1 MNASDNNSQVACN
14 ACYPHNCKSVR
25 TNSPD
30 TKSDQRVMEASSVR
44 GKKSL
49 QFANRGKNDEF
60 LRAVHSNVLSKYNID
75 DLDTSKGAAVKV
87 VIAYPSGDVS
97 VVNKIDEEG
106 QSIIKNIALK
116 NWATVGNTCLRHELL
131 APELKDAFE
140 RAVGKECKDYSK
152 SESCLKESNPDQL
165 TVFSNRPLCKEVE
178 INCPLLYSALCQASN
193 LRSLN
198 SEESKERAVN
208 AIACCLYINSI
219 GKLNDVC
226 CCLQNFNCFI
236 P

>member
-1 MNASDNNSQVACN
+1 M
-14 ACYPHNCKSVR
+14 R

-30 TKSDQRVMEASSVR
+30 TKSDQRVIEASSVK

-49 QFANRGKNDEF
+49 QFADRGKNDEF
-60 LRAVHSNVLSKYNID
+60 LRGVHSYVLSKYNID

-116 NWATVGNTCLRHELL
+116 NWATVANTCLRHELL
-131 APELKDAFE
+131 APELKDAFG

-152 SESCLKESNPDQL
+152 YESCLKDSWLFSRTEPFAKKSRSIVPCY
-165 TVFSNRPLCKEVE
+165 TVRFVRPQTC
-178 INCPLLYSALCQASN
+178 
-193 LRSLN
+193 
-198 SEESKERAVN
+198 AV
-208 AIACCLYINSI
+208 
-219 GKLNDVC
+219 
-226 CCLQNFNCFI
+226 
-236 P
+236 

>member
-1 MNASDNNSQVACN
+1 MKD
-14 ACYPHNCKSVR
+14 
-25 TNSPD
+25 
-30 TKSDQRVMEASSVR
+30 
-44 GKKSL
+44 KKSL
-49 QFANRGKNDEF
+49 QFADRGKNDEF

-116 NWATVGNTCLRHELL
+116 NWATVANTCLRHELL
-131 APELKDAFE
+131 APELKDAFG
-140 RAVGKECKDYSK
+140 RAVGKECKD
-152 SESCLKESNPDQL
+152 CLLEERKLPKGQL
-165 TVFSNRPLCKEVE
+165 AVFSNRTLCKEVE

-208 AIACCLYINSI
+208 AIALAVSTLIRSGNSTMSAVAYIISTVLFHS
-219 GKLNDVC
+219 GVS
-226 CCLQNFNCFI
+226 
-236 P
+236 